1 MTMITFRDVSKIYH
15 IGGEEVRALD
25 HASMQ
30 IEQGEFVGIIGP
42 SGSGKS
48 TLMNIMGCLDVAD
61 EGEYILDG
69 QPIEHYS
76 ERELAKIRNH
86 KIGFIFQNFNLIQKM
101 SAEENVE
108 LPLIYQGV
116 PAPERKRRVKEAL
129 DRVALGKRRTH
140 RPTELSGG
148 QQQRVAIARALATK
162 PAILLCDEPTGN
174 LDSRTSQDVL
184 GLLKVTS
191 QQYAQTI
198 VQKSCKTT

>member
-1 MTMITFRDVSKIYH
+1 MAVEITKAAVWEVLAEPLQISKAVMKMITFRDVSKIYH

-30 IEQGEFVGIIGP
+30 IDQGEFVGIIGP

-86 KIGFIFQNFNLIQKM
+86 KLGFIFQNFN
-101 SAEENVE
+101 
-108 LPLIYQGV
+108 
-116 PAPERKRRVKEAL
+116 
-129 DRVALGKRRTH
+129 
-140 RPTELSGG
+140 
-148 QQQRVAIARALATK
+148 
-162 PAILLCDEPTGN
+162 
-174 LDSRTSQDVL
+174 
-184 GLLKVTS
+184 
-191 QQYAQTI
+191 
-198 VQKSCKTT
+198 